1 MKRTAL
7 GTLTKYWF
15 LEGFNLF
22 SKLGMNAMMELCEE
36 LVMHRYSKGARIN
49 LDSGDEQ
56 SVYFLKKGSV
66 KIVSSDT
73 EVAKFIAHPGNIFG
87 ELGLYQLP
95 GEGEETAYALE
106 ESVVCT
112 FSANQMNELMAKH
125 PSLKNGVLKIY
136 GFRIKRLERRLQDLL
151 HKDSGTRIEEFI
163 RYYVT
168 AFGVPVNGR
177 QEARKLLSHK
187 DIAHLTNT
195 SRQTVNNVLTG
206 LRREGTIDYNAKVIS
221 ILSPEEKINRHE

>member
-1 MKRTAL
+1 
-7 GTLTKYWF
+7 
-15 LEGFNLF
+15 
-22 SKLGMNAMMELCEE
+22 MNTMMELCEE
-36 LVMHRYSKGARIN
+36 LVMQRYAKGTQIN

-56 SVYFLKKGSV
+56 CVYFLKKGSV

-73 EVAKFIAHPGNIFG
+73 EIVKFIVHPGNVFG
-87 ELGLYQLP
+87 ELGLYQVP
-95 GEGEETAYALE
+95 GEGEEMAYTLE

-136 GFRIKRLERRLQDLL
+136 GFRIKRLERRLRDLL
-151 HKDSGTRIEEFI
+151 HKDSATRIEEFI
-163 RYYVT
+163 QYYVT
-168 AFGVPVNGR
+168 AFGTPANGR

-195 SRQTVNNVLTG
+195 SRQTVNNVLTK
-206 LRREGTIDYNAKVIS
+206 LRREGIIDYNAKVIS
-221 ILSPEEKINRHE
+221 ILTPEG